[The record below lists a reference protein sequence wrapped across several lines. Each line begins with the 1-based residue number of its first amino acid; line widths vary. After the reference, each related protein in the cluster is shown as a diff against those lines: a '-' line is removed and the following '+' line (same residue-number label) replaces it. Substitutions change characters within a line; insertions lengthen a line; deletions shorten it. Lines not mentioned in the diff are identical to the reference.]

1 MPSSLS
7 YDLLSLSSCTHS
19 WHFAYHPFWALC
31 CEAPWFTTQGRLLFS
46 LLRWIDYQL
55 RKNWKDPLSHKKMLL
70 WMDNFFNPSFFYVV
84 NFLTPKDFFSSMLHN
99 SAWITENTNTREHVV
114 SPLWPEVGL
123 VLVWTHP
130 GKVRSAA
137 SLNLLYMAPKYHSG
151 AM

>member
-1 MPSSLS
+1 MISCPSPLVLTLGILLITLFGLS
-7 YDLLSLSSCTHS
+7 VVKPPGSQHRVDFCF
-19 WHFAYHPFWALC
+19 HFCAELTINW
-31 CEAPWFTTQGRLLFS
+31 E
-46 LLRWIDYQL
+46 
-55 RKNWKDPLSHKKMLL
+55 KNWKDPLSHKKMLL

-99 SAWITENTNTREHVV
+99 SAWITEYTNTREHVV